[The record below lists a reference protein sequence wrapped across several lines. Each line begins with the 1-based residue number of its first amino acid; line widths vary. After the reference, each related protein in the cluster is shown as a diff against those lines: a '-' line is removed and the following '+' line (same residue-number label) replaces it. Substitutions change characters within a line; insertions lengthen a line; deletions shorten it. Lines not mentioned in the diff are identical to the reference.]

1 MKTIFDESTKNELIK
16 RINTLSENSRSEWGK
31 MNVNQM
37 VKHCRLWGEMV
48 AGRRPCKRVF
58 LGRLLGKMALKGSV
72 KDDKPMMRNAVS
84 SPELIVKDNDINFSS
99 ERSKWISLVEENAH
113 FPAPY
118 FLHPF
123 FGKMTKEQ
131 LGYHAYKHFDHHLRQ
146 FNS

>member
-1 MKTIFDESTKNELIK
+1 MKTIFDATTRDELIN
-16 RINTLSENSRSEWGK
+16 RINTLSESSKAEWGK
-31 MNVNQM
+31 MNVLQM

-58 LGRLLGKMALKGSV
+58 LGRLLGKMALKSSV
-72 KDDKPMMRNAVS
+72 KDDTPMMRNAVS
-84 SPELIVKDNDINFSS
+84 SPELVVKDNNINFSA
-99 ERSKWISLVEENAH
+99 ERSKWIAVVAENALY
-113 FPAPY
+113 PDPY
-118 FLHPF
+118 FMHPF